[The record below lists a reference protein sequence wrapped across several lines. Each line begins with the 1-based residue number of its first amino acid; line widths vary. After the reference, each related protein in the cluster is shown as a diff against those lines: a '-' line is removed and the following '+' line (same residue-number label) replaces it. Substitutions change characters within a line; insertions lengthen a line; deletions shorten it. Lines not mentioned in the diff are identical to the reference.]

1 MSTANP
7 FVTSAEG
14 IDFPDTLPEID
25 ELKARMI
32 SHIARVSIESAGLP
46 MVLDLLDD
54 LELHRADIIRRSE
67 APPAWSIPE
76 GRPN

>member
-7 FVTSAEG
+7 FVDTRHG
-14 IDFPDTLPEID
+14 IEFPDKLPEID
-25 ELKARMI
+25 ELKARMVA
-32 SHIARVSIESAGLP
+32 HIARVSIEAAGLP

-54 LELHRADIIRRSE
+54 LELHRADIIRRGE

-76 GRPN
+76 SKPH

>member
-14 IDFPDTLPEID
+14 VEFPHTLPEID

-32 SHIARVSIESAGLP
+32 AHIARVSIEAAGLP

-54 LELHRADIIRRSE
+54 LELHRADIIRRGE

-76 GRPN
+76 GKPH